1 MTEENPDFLEV
12 DDAINGQRF
21 VCLSFLS
28 PEAIIEKKDAFYL
41 SKFLQSYCKDLN
53 LEYKEIYAKYEDFVY
68 KHSDKLQRDFDEQNK
83 FQTSIRG
90 LKVRGCYETRQ
101 EAEARAKKLQTI
113 DSNFNV
119 FVGDVGKWLP
129 WDPCADGVQDEVFQ
143 NAQLNEMM
151 QKYEE
156 NNVNRDIFY
165 EEQKRDKIRTA
176 REEVLRK
183 KREEQAQKT
192 KELEDKSA
200 DGSADG
206 GAEEV
211 VEGVEEVKEGV
222 EEVVKGVEEVKEG
235 VEDVETEVKEEVH
248 KLNEDVKASLDNVD
262 PWLASKLSGDI
273 EPEPEN
279 EPEPEP
285 EPETEP

>member
-1 MTEENPDFLEV
+1 MTEEAPDFLEV
-12 DDAINGQRF
+12 DDAINGQRY

-41 SKFLQSYCKDLN
+41 SKFLQSYCKDLK
-53 LEYKEIYAKYEDFVY
+53 LEYKEIYTKYEDFVY

-101 EAEARAKKLQTI
+101 EAEARAKKLQNT

-119 FVGDVGKWLP
+119 FVGEVGKWLP

-143 NAQLNEMM
+143 NTQLNEMM

-165 EEQKRDKIRTA
+165 EEQKRDKIKAA

-183 KREEQAQKT
+183 KREEQQQKT
-192 KELEDKSA
+192 KELEDKS
-200 DGSADG
+200 D
-206 GAEEV
+206 
-211 VEGVEEVKEGV
+211 VESGVESGVETVESGVETVESGVETVKEGV
-222 EEVVKGVEEVKEG
+222 ETVESGVETVEKGVEEVA
-235 VEDVETEVKEEVH
+235 TEVKEEVH
-248 KLNEDVKASLDNVD
+248 KLNDDVKASLDNVD
-262 PWLASKLSGDI
+262 PWLASKLSGDVK
-273 EPEPEN
+273 PDQ
-279 EPEPEP
+279 
-285 EPETEP
+285 

>member
-1 MTEENPDFLEV
+1 MTEETPDFLEV
-12 DDAINGQRF
+12 DEAINGQRY

-41 SKFLQSYCKDLN
+41 SKFLQSYCKDLK

-90 LKVRGCYETRQ
+90 LKIRGCYETRQ
-101 EAEARAKKLQTI
+101 EAEARAKKLQNT

-119 FVGDVGKWLP
+119 FVGEVGKWLP

-143 NAQLNEMM
+143 NTQLNEMM

-165 EEQKRDKIRTA
+165 EEQKRDKIKAA

-183 KREEQAQKT
+183 KREEQQQKT
-192 KELEDKSA
+192 KELEDKS
-200 DGSADG
+200 
-206 GAEEV
+206 
-211 VEGVEEVKEGV
+211 GVETVESGV
-222 EEVVKGVEEVKEG
+222 ETVEKGVEE
-235 VEDVETEVKEEVH
+235 VETEVKEEVH
-248 KLNEDVKASLDNVD
+248 KLNDDVKASLDNVD
-262 PWLASKLSGDI
+262 PWLASKLSGDVK
-273 EPEPEN
+273 PDQ
-279 EPEPEP
+279 
-285 EPETEP
+285 

>member
-1 MTEENPDFLEV
+1 MTEEAPDFLEV
-12 DDAINGQRF
+12 DDAINGQRY

-41 SKFLQSYCKDLN
+41 SKFLQSYCKDLK

-101 EAEARAKKLQTI
+101 EAEARAKKLQNT

-119 FVGDVGKWLP
+119 FVGEVGKWLP

-143 NAQLNEMM
+143 NTQLNEMM

-165 EEQKRDKIRTA
+165 EEQKRDKIKAA

-183 KREEQAQKT
+183 KREEQQQKT
-192 KELEDKSA
+192 KELEDKS
-200 DGSADG
+200 D
-206 GAEEV
+206 
-211 VEGVEEVKEGV
+211 VETDVETVKEGIETV
-222 EEVVKGVEEVKEG
+222 ETGVETVEKGVETVEKGVETVEKGVEEVA
-235 VEDVETEVKEEVH
+235 TEVKEEVH
-248 KLNEDVKASLDNVD
+248 KLNDDVKASLDNVD
-262 PWLASKLSGDI
+262 PWLASKLSGDVK
-273 EPEPEN
+273 PDQ
-279 EPEPEP
+279 
-285 EPETEP
+285 

>member
-1 MTEENPDFLEV
+1 MTEETPDFLEV

-90 LKVRGCYETRQ
+90 LKIRGCYETRQ

-165 EEQKRDKIRTA
+165 EEQKRDKVRAA

-200 DGSADG
+200 DG
-206 GAEEV
+206 GA
-211 VEGVEEVKEGV
+211 

-235 VEDVETEVKEEVH
+235 VEDVDDVEDVVTEVKEEVH

-273 EPEPEN
+273 EPETDP
-279 EPEPEP
+279 EPEPETDPEP

>member
-165 EEQKRDKIRTA
+165 EEQKRDKIKAA

-183 KREEQAQKT
+183 KREEQQQKT
-192 KELEDKSA
+192 KELEDKS
-200 DGSADG
+200 D
-206 GAEEV
+206 
-211 VEGVEEVKEGV
+211 VESGVESGVETVESGVETVESGVETVKEGV
-222 EEVVKGVEEVKEG
+222 ETVESGVETVEKGVEEVA
-235 VEDVETEVKEEVH
+235 TEVKEEVH
-248 KLNEDVKASLDNVD
+248 KLNDDVKASLDNVD
-262 PWLASKLSGDI
+262 PWLASKLSGDVK
-273 EPEPEN
+273 PDQ
-279 EPEPEP
+279 
-285 EPETEP
+285 